1 VEATTT
7 NKQAKRQPQG
17 DRAVAVAIIGAL
29 LLLVGGVAAVT
40 GPLEMYCFELFSE
53 GGRFHYEGFGF
64 GSFMFANIASQ
75 IVGYYLIALV
85 FIPLGYG
92 HLRLRRWARRLALA
106 LLWFWTVMGV
116 PLCIAFLFALLSAKP
131 LSPIL
136 SIAVIALTCVA
147 YPAIPALMIRFY
159 RSSAVQATFEKGEPG
174 PAWIERLPVPLIV
187 EGLLLAFY
195 VVVLH
200 VLILLNGAF
209 PLFGRWVTGLPGI
222 AIIDLVC
229 LALVILIW
237 GVLKQRE
244 WAWWGSL
251 LSFTTLTVSWLF
263 TLATST
269 WQDVLDALDFPAFE
283 REFMQRVPVQGYHLA
298 ILAAAPLLLTL
309 VAILRAKGS
318 ICAERPRSD
327 QPA

>member
-1 VEATTT
+1 MEATTPDT
-7 NKQAKRQPQG
+7 QAKRRPQG
-17 DRAVAVAIIGAL
+17 DRTVALAIVGAV
-29 LLLVGGVAAVT
+29 LLLVGGVAAVA
-40 GPLEMYCFELFSE
+40 GPLEIYCFDLFSE

-75 IVGYYLIALV
+75 IAGYYLIALV

-92 HLRLRRWARRLALA
+92 HLRLRRWARPLALA

-136 SIAVIALTCVA
+136 SMAVIALTCVA
-147 YPAIPALMIRFY
+147 YPAIPAVMIRFY
-159 RSSAVQATFEKGEPG
+159 RSKAVRATFEKGEPA
-174 PAWIERLPVPLIV
+174 PHWIESLPVPVIV

-200 VLILLNGAF
+200 ALILLNGAF

-222 AIIDLVC
+222 AIIDIVC
-229 LALVILIW
+229 LALVLLIW
-237 GVLKQRE
+237 GILKQQK
-244 WAWWGSL
+244 WGWWGSL
-251 LSFTTLTVSWLF
+251 LSFATLTVSWLF
-263 TLATST
+263 TLFTST

-283 REFMQRVPVQGYHLA
+283 RELMERVPLQGYHLA

-318 ICAERPRSD
+318 ICTE
-327 QPA
+327 